1 MKNQRSIAALA
12 PAAIALAF
20 SSAAIAQD
28 NEPSEEIEEI
38 EEIVVTGIRGSLAAA
53 VDQKRDSDQLVE
65 VVIAED
71 IGKLPDQ
78 NLAEVLENITGV
90 QITRTAG
97 VGTGVQIRG
106 TNSNRVE
113 FNGVSTV
120 NSGSGRSGINFE
132 DVNPAIISAVE
143 VTKSPDAGTNEGS
156 VGGTINL
163 KTIRPLDLPATLAA
177 VRVQY
182 EDSSL
187 STENMTPR
195 YSGAFGDS
203 WLTDAGE
210 IGFVIS
216 GSYTEQESVSFR
228 PRTDRDNRVSPA
240 GAVNPSEFLGIQFLV
255 QEQENYDYETV
266 NFASTFEWAPSE
278 SLKFHLDVVVND
290 QERSQ
295 DSYRLQAS
303 GVSTLRN
310 ISVPTDY
317 ETVDFGVGPG
327 RFPAALQGTL
337 EPDLANDD
345 DDPNLRFSS
354 DTGSRVTDSQVIAL
368 GGDWY
373 GERWSVSAEYSTT
386 ASDTSNPNLST
397 TLNFINPNCPLD
409 ANSNDNCVPFI
420 YDLSG
425 GTLAWGVNFNSP
437 FAPAPADLLNPA
449 NVVLDQV
456 IVGRNTTENEEDAIR
471 MDFSWDVD
479 WNSFTTLDFGF
490 RIGESSSRFNDI
502 EDRIGGFSRM
512 VDSPN
517 GALFSELLVP
527 GPDNFDKGDGRSL
540 FISDF
545 LLVDP
550 DRAFSDPDG
559 TLAILQDAV
568 IAHDTASP
576 DILNLVSD
584 RNQFYDVSE
593 ETTALYVQANFE
605 AGIFRGNVG
614 MRYVE
619 TEVDSVAYG
628 FEDASGNRSL
638 VSTKGKYDFL
648 LPRLNVVA
656 EVREDVLIRFGY
668 GADIRRPG
676 FNRIS
681 TAFSADNQE
690 NSAIDQGNPNLKPEE
705 VDSLDFAVEW
715 YFAESALVSL
725 GYFTKD
731 RTDIIGQ
738 VFEGALLVNDP
749 ASTSGLARE
758 TDPSCPGGGI
768 WNPTVIPNVLGD
780 PNVLGLCVDYQT
792 WTNDPSTTTQSGFE
806 FAFQYDLSGFE
817 DNLGWASG
825 FGVIFNYTNQDFSG
839 GSIEDC
845 TSGRGAQVLGS
856 GICIPRGLLD
866 FSEDAY
872 NFTLYY
878 EKHGLSARA
887 RYTWRESFRTQD
899 FGGGANT
906 SGSSTFSFPVHTLDR
921 GQLNASV
928 NYSVNDHLDIGLEV
942 VNLTEERIDQH
953 CVSATGPL
961 CFVGLPDRRIV
972 LGGIYRF

>member
-1 MKNQRSIAALA
+1 MKYQPSIAAF
-12 PAAIALAF
+12 ALAATTLVF
-20 SSAAIAQD
+20 STATVAQD
-28 NEPSEEIEEI
+28 DEPL

-65 VVIAED
+65 VIIAED

-78 NLAEVLENITGV
+78 NLAEVLENITGI

-143 VTKSPDAGTNEGS
+143 VTKSPDAGTIEGS

-163 KTIRPLDLPATLAA
+163 KTIRPLDLPARLGAL
-177 VRVQY
+177 RVQY

-187 STENMTPR
+187 SSESMTPR
-195 YSGAFGDS
+195 FSGAFGDNWS
-203 WLTDAGE
+203 TGAGE
-210 IGFVIS
+210 VGFVIS
-216 GSYTEQESVSFR
+216 GSVTEQESVSFR

-240 GAVNPSEFLGIQFLV
+240 AAVDPSEFLGIQFLV

-266 NFASTFEWAPSE
+266 NLASTFEWAPSD
-278 SLKFHLDVVVND
+278 SLKFHADVVINE

-310 ISVPTDY
+310 LSVPTAY
-317 ETVDFGVGPG
+317 ETVDFEVGPG

-337 EPDLANDD
+337 EPDLSNDD

-354 DTGSRVTDSQVIAL
+354 DTGSRVTDSQIIAL
-368 GGDWY
+368 GGEWN
-373 GERWSVSAEYSTT
+373 GERWSVSAEYAMTT
-386 ASDTSNPNLST
+386 SDTSNPNLST

-409 ANSNDNCVPFI
+409 GSSNDNCVPFI

-425 GTLAWGVNFNSP
+425 GTLSWGVNFDSP
-437 FAPAPADLLNPA
+437 FAPAQADLLDPA

-456 IVGRNTTENEEDAIR
+456 IIGRNTTENEEDALR
-471 MDFSWDVD
+471 MDFSWEAD
-479 WNSFTTLDFGF
+479 WNGVTTLDFGF
-490 RIGESSSRFNDI
+490 RYGESSSRFNRI
-502 EDRIGGFSRM
+502 QDRIGGFSRM

-527 GPDNFDKGDGRSL
+527 GPSNFDKGDGRTL
-540 FISDF
+540 FIRDF

-559 TLAILQDAV
+559 TLAILEAAV
-568 IAHDTASP
+568 VAHDPVSP
-576 DILNLVSD
+576 DTARLASD
-584 RNQFYDVSE
+584 RNQFYDVGE
-593 ETTALYVQANFE
+593 ETTALYAQANFE

-614 MRYVE
+614 VRYVE

-628 FEDASGNRSL
+628 FEDAAGNRSL

-648 LPRLNVVA
+648 LPRLNVAA
-656 EVREDVLIRFGY
+656 EVSEDVIVRFGY

-681 TAFSADNQE
+681 TAFAADNQE

-705 VDSLDFAVEW
+705 VDSLDLAVEW

-749 ASTSGLARE
+749 TSTSGLARE

-780 PNVLGLCVDYQT
+780 PNRLGLCVDYQT

-817 DNLGWASG
+817 DRLGWASG

-839 GSIEDC
+839 GSIVDC
-845 TSGRGAQVLGS
+845 TSGRGRQVLGADV
-856 GICIPRGLLD
+856 CIPRGLLD

-872 NFTLYY
+872 NITIYY
-878 EKHGLSARA
+878 EKYGLSARA

-921 GQLNASV
+921 GQLNASI
-928 NYSVNDHLDIGLEV
+928 NYSVNDNLDVGLEV

-953 CVSATGPL
+953 CVSTSGPL

-972 LGGIYRF
+972 VGGIYRF

>member
-1 MKNQRSIAALA
+1 MKYQRSICALA
-12 PAAIALAF
+12 PAAMALVF

-28 NEPSEEIEEI
+28 DEPL

-143 VTKSPDAGTNEGS
+143 VTKSPDARTIEGS

-163 KTIRPLDLPATLAA
+163 KTIRPLELRETLAA

-187 STENMTPR
+187 SSESMTPR
-195 YSGAFGDS
+195 FSGAFGDS
-203 WLTDAGE
+203 WSTDAGE

-216 GSYTEQESVSFR
+216 GSFTEQESVSFR

-240 GAVNPSEFLGIQFLV
+240 GAVDPAEFLGIQFLV
-255 QEQENYDYETV
+255 QEQENYDYDTV
-266 NFASTFEWAPSE
+266 NLASTFEWAPSD
-278 SLKFHLDVVVND
+278 SLNFHLDVIVND

-310 ISVPTDY
+310 ISVPTAY

-373 GERWSVSAEYSTT
+373 GEKWSVSAEYATT
-386 ASDTSNPNLST
+386 MSDTSNPNLST

-409 ANSNDNCVPFI
+409 ASSNDNCVPFI

-425 GTLAWGVNFNSP
+425 GTLAWGVNFDSP

-456 IVGRNTTENEEDAIR
+456 IVGRNTTENEEDAFR
-471 MDFSWDVD
+471 MDFAWDTD
-479 WNSFTTLDFGF
+479 WSGFTTLDFGF
-490 RIGESSSRFNDI
+490 RYGESSSRFNDI

-527 GPDNFDKGDGRSL
+527 GPSNFDKGDGRSL

-559 TLAILQDAV
+559 TLAILQNAV

-584 RNQFYDVSE
+584 RNQFYDVTE
-593 ETTALYVQANFE
+593 ETTALYAQANFE

-614 MRYVE
+614 VRYVE

-628 FEDASGNRSL
+628 FEDDAGNRSL

-656 EVREDVLIRFGY
+656 EATEDVLVRFGY
-668 GADIRRPG
+668 GSDIRRPG

-681 TAFSADNQE
+681 TAFAADNQE

-705 VDSLDFAVEW
+705 VDSLDLAVEW

-749 ASTSGLARE
+749 TSTSGLARE

-806 FAFQYDLSGFE
+806 FALQYDLSGFE
-817 DNLGWASG
+817 NRLGWASG

-872 NFTLYY
+872 NITLYY
-878 EKHGLSARA
+878 EKYGLSARA

-928 NYSVNDHLDIGLEV
+928 NYSVNDHLDVGLEV

-972 LGGIYRF
+972 FGAIYRF

>member
-1 MKNQRSIAALA
+1 MKYQHSICALA
-12 PAAIALAF
+12 PAAMALVF

-28 NEPSEEIEEI
+28 DEPL

-65 VVIAED
+65 VIIAED

-143 VTKSPDAGTNEGS
+143 VTKSPDARTIEGS

-163 KTIRPLDLPATLAA
+163 KTIRPLDLRETLAA

-187 STENMTPR
+187 SSDSMTPR
-195 YSGAFGDS
+195 FSGAFGDS
-203 WLTDAGE
+203 WSTDAGE

-216 GSYTEQESVSFR
+216 GSFTEQESVSFR

-240 GAVNPSEFLGIQFLV
+240 GAVDPAEFLGIQFLV

-266 NFASTFEWAPSE
+266 NLASTFEWAPSD
-278 SLKFHLDVVVND
+278 SLNFHLDVIVND

-310 ISVPTDY
+310 ISVPTAY

-368 GGDWY
+368 GGDWS
-373 GERWSVSAEYSTT
+373 GERWSVSAEYATT

-409 ANSNDNCVPFI
+409 ASSNDNCVPFI

-425 GTLAWGVNFNSP
+425 GTLAWGVNFDSP

-456 IVGRNTTENEEDAIR
+456 IVGRNTTENEEDAFR
-471 MDFSWDVD
+471 MDFAWDTD
-479 WNSFTTLDFGF
+479 WGGLTTLDFGF
-490 RIGESSSRFNDI
+490 RYGESSSRFNDI

-540 FISDF
+540 FIRDF

-584 RNQFYDVSE
+584 RNQFYDVTE
-593 ETTALYVQANFE
+593 ETTALYAQANFE

-614 MRYVE
+614 VRYVE

-628 FEDASGNRSL
+628 FEDEAGNRSL

-656 EVREDVLIRFGY
+656 EATEDVLVRFGY
-668 GADIRRPG
+668 GSDIRRPG

-681 TAFSADNQE
+681 TAFAADNQE

-715 YFAESALVSL
+715 YFAESALLSL

-749 ASTSGLARE
+749 TSTSGLARE

-792 WTNDPSTTTQSGFE
+792 WTNDPTTTTQSGFE
-806 FAFQYDLSGFE
+806 FALQYDLSGFE
-817 DNLGWASG
+817 NRLGWASG

-872 NFTLYY
+872 NITLYY
-878 EKHGLSARA
+878 EKYGLSARA

-928 NYSVNDHLDIGLEV
+928 NYSVNDHLDVGLEV

-972 LGGIYRF
+972 FGAIYRF

>member
-1 MKNQRSIAALA
+1 MKYQPSIAALA
-12 PAAIALAF
+12 LAATAQVF
-20 SSAAIAQD
+20 SSAATAQD
-28 NEPSEEIEEI
+28 DEPL

-65 VVIAED
+65 VIIAED

-78 NLAEVLENITGV
+78 NLAEVLENITGI

-143 VTKSPDAGTNEGS
+143 VTKSPDARTIEGS

-163 KTIRPLDLPATLAA
+163 KTIRPLDLPSTLGAL
-177 VRVQY
+177 RVQY

-187 STENMTPR
+187 SSESMTPR
-195 YSGAFGDS
+195 FSGAFGDTWS
-203 WLTDAGE
+203 TDAGK

-240 GAVNPSEFLGIQFLV
+240 GAVDPAEFLGIQFLV

-266 NFASTFEWAPSE
+266 NLASTFEWAPSD
-278 SLKFHLDVVVND
+278 SLNFHADIVINE

-310 ISVPTDY
+310 LSVPTAY
-317 ETVDFGVGPG
+317 ETIDFGVGPG

-337 EPDLANDD
+337 EPDLSNDD

-354 DTGSRVTDSQVIAL
+354 DTGSRVTDSQIIAV
-368 GGDWY
+368 GGDWNS
-373 GERWSVSAEYSTT
+373 GRWSVSAEYAMTT
-386 ASDTSNPNLST
+386 SDTSNPNLST

-409 ANSNDNCVPFI
+409 GSSNDNCVPFI

-425 GTLAWGVNFNSP
+425 GTLSWGVNFDSP
-437 FAPAPADLLNPA
+437 FAPAPGDLLNPA

-456 IVGRNTTENEEDAIR
+456 IVGRNTTENEEDAFR
-471 MDFSWDVD
+471 MDFSWDAD
-479 WNSFTTLDFGF
+479 WNSVTTLDFGF
-490 RIGESSSRFNDI
+490 RYGESSSRFNDI

-517 GALFSELLVP
+517 GVLFSELLVP
-527 GPDNFDKGDGRSL
+527 GPSNFGKGDGRSL
-540 FISDF
+540 FIRDF

-559 TLAILQDAV
+559 TLAILQAAV
-568 IAHDTASP
+568 VAHDTASP
-576 DILNLVSD
+576 DIANLVSD
-584 RNQFYDVSE
+584 QNQFYDVSE
-593 ETTALYVQANFE
+593 ETTALYAQANFQ

-614 MRYVE
+614 VRYVE

-628 FEDASGNRSL
+628 FEDAAGNRSL
-638 VSTKGKYDFL
+638 ESTKGKYDFL
-648 LPRLNVVA
+648 LPRLNVAA
-656 EVREDVLIRFGY
+656 EVSEDVIVRFGY
-668 GADIRRPG
+668 GSDIRRPG

-681 TAFSADNQE
+681 TAFAADNQE

-705 VDSLDFAVEW
+705 VDSLDLAVEW

-749 ASTSGLARE
+749 SSTSGLARE
-758 TDPSCPGGGI
+758 TDPSCPGGGV

-780 PNVLGLCVDYQT
+780 PNTLGLCVDYQT

-806 FAFQYDLSGFE
+806 FAFQYDLSAFE
-817 DNLGWASG
+817 DRLGWASG

-839 GSIEDC
+839 GSIVDC
-845 TSGRGAQVLGS
+845 TSGRGRQVLGADV
-856 GICIPRGLLD
+856 CIARGLLD

-872 NFTLYY
+872 NITLYY
-878 EKHGLSARA
+878 EKHGLTARA

-921 GQLNASV
+921 GQLNASI
-928 NYSVNDHLDIGLEV
+928 NYSVNDHLDVGLEV

-953 CVSATGPL
+953 CVSTSGPL

-972 LGGIYRF
+972 VGAIYRF

>member
-1 MKNQRSIAALA
+1 MKYQRSICALA
-12 PAAIALAF
+12 PAAMALVF
-20 SSAAIAQD
+20 SSAAVAQD
-28 NEPSEEIEEI
+28 DEPL

-65 VVIAED
+65 VIIAED

-78 NLAEVLENITGV
+78 NLAEVLENITGI

-106 TNSNRVE
+106 TNSNRIE

-143 VTKSPDAGTNEGS
+143 VTKSPDARTIEGS

-163 KTIRPLDLPATLAA
+163 KTIRPLELRETLAA

-187 STENMTPR
+187 SSEGMTPR
-195 YSGAFGDS
+195 FSGAFGDS
-203 WLTDAGE
+203 WSTDAGE

-216 GSYTEQESVSFR
+216 GSFTEQESVSFR

-240 GAVNPSEFLGIQFLV
+240 GAVDPAEFIGIQFLV
-255 QEQENYDYETV
+255 QEQENYDYDTV
-266 NFASTFEWAPSE
+266 NLASTFEWAPSD
-278 SLKFHLDVVVND
+278 SLNFHLDVIVNE

-310 ISVPTDY
+310 ISVPTAY

-373 GERWSVSAEYSTT
+373 GEKWSVSAEYATT
-386 ASDTSNPNLST
+386 MSDTSNPNLST

-409 ANSNDNCVPFI
+409 GSSNDNCVPFI

-425 GTLAWGVNFNSP
+425 GTLSWGVNFDSP

-456 IVGRNTTENEEDAIR
+456 IVGRNTTENEEDAFR
-471 MDFSWDVD
+471 MDFAWDTD
-479 WNSFTTLDFGF
+479 WSGFTTLDFGF
-490 RIGESSSRFNDI
+490 RYGESSSRFNRI
-502 EDRIGGFSRM
+502 QDRIGGFSRM

-527 GPDNFDKGDGRSL
+527 GPDNFDRGDGRTL
-540 FISDF
+540 FIRDF

-584 RNQFYDVSE
+584 RNQFYDVTE
-593 ETTALYVQANFE
+593 ETTALYAQANFE

-614 MRYVE
+614 VRYVE

-628 FEDASGNRSL
+628 FEDDAGNRSL

-656 EVREDVLIRFGY
+656 EATEDVLVRFGY
-668 GADIRRPG
+668 GSDIRRPG

-681 TAFSADNQE
+681 TAFAADNQE

-715 YFAESALVSL
+715 YFAESALLSL

-749 ASTSGLARE
+749 TSTSGLARE

-792 WTNDPSTTTQSGFE
+792 WTNDPTTTTQSGFE
-806 FAFQYDLSGFE
+806 FALQYDLSGFE
-817 DNLGWASG
+817 DRLGWASG
-825 FGVIFNYTNQDFSG
+825 FGVVFNYTNQDFSG

-872 NFTLYY
+872 NITLYY
-878 EKHGLSARA
+878 EKYGLSARA

-928 NYSVNDHLDIGLEV
+928 NYSVNDHLDVGLEV

-953 CVSATGPL
+953 CVSTTGPL

-972 LGGIYRF
+972 FGAIYRF

>member
-1 MKNQRSIAALA
+1 MKYQPSIAALA
-12 PAAIALAF
+12 LGAMTLVFSTAAV
-20 SSAAIAQD
+20 AQD
-28 NEPSEEIEEI
+28 DEPL

-65 VVIAED
+65 VIIAED

-78 NLAEVLENITGV
+78 NLAEVLENITGI

-143 VTKSPDAGTNEGS
+143 VTKSPDAGTIEGS

-163 KTIRPLDLPATLAA
+163 KTIRPLDLPATLGA

-187 STENMTPR
+187 SSESMTPR
-195 YSGAFGDS
+195 FSGAFGDNWS
-203 WLTDAGE
+203 TGAGE
-210 IGFVIS
+210 VGFVIS
-216 GSYTEQESVSFR
+216 GSVTEQESVSFR

-240 GAVNPSEFLGIQFLV
+240 AAVDPAEFLGIQFLV
-255 QEQENYDYETV
+255 QEQENYDYDTV
-266 NFASTFEWAPSE
+266 NLASTFEWAPSD
-278 SLKFHLDVVVND
+278 SLKFHADVVVNE

-310 ISVPTDY
+310 LSVPTAY

-354 DTGSRVTDSQVIAL
+354 DTGSRVTDSQIIAI
-368 GGDWY
+368 GGDWN
-373 GERWSVSAEYSTT
+373 GERWSVSAEYAMTT
-386 ASDTSNPNLST
+386 SDTSNPNLST

-409 ANSNDNCVPFI
+409 ASSNDNCVPFI

-425 GTLAWGVNFNSP
+425 GTLSWGVNFDSP

-456 IVGRNTTENEEDAIR
+456 IIGRNTTENEEDALR
-471 MDFSWDVD
+471 MDFSWDAD
-479 WNSFTTLDFGF
+479 WNGITTLDFGF
-490 RIGESSSRFNDI
+490 RYGESSSRFNRI
-502 EDRIGGFSRM
+502 QDRIGGFSRM

-517 GALFSELLVP
+517 GVLFSELLVP
-527 GPDNFDKGDGRSL
+527 GPSNFDSGDGRTL
-540 FISDF
+540 FIRDF

-559 TLAILQDAV
+559 TLAILEAAV
-568 IAHDTASP
+568 VAHDPVSP
-576 DILNLVSD
+576 DTARLASD
-584 RNQFYDVSE
+584 RNQFYDVGE
-593 ETTALYVQANFE
+593 ETTALYAQANFE
-605 AGIFRGNVG
+605 AGVFRGNVG
-614 MRYVE
+614 VRYVE

-628 FEDASGNRSL
+628 FEDAAGNRSL

-648 LPRLNVVA
+648 LPRLNVAA
-656 EVREDVLIRFGY
+656 EVSDDVIVRFGY
-668 GADIRRPG
+668 GSDIRRPG

-681 TAFSADNQE
+681 TAFAADNQE

-705 VDSLDFAVEW
+705 VDSLDLAVEW
-715 YFAESALVSL
+715 YFADSALVSL

-749 ASTSGLARE
+749 TSTSGLARE

-780 PNVLGLCVDYQT
+780 PNRLGLCVDYQT

-817 DNLGWASG
+817 DRLGWASG

-839 GSIEDC
+839 GSIVDC

-856 GICIPRGLLD
+856 GVCIPRGLLD

-872 NFTLYY
+872 NITLYY
-878 EKHGLSARA
+878 EKYGLSARA

-921 GQLNASV
+921 GQLNASI
-928 NYSVNDHLDIGLEV
+928 NYSVNDHLDVGLEV

-953 CVSATGPL
+953 CVSTRGPL

-972 LGGIYRF
+972 FGGIYRF

>member
-1 MKNQRSIAALA
+1 MKYQHSICALA
-12 PAAIALAF
+12 PAAMALVF

-28 NEPSEEIEEI
+28 DEPL

-65 VVIAED
+65 VIIAED

-143 VTKSPDAGTNEGS
+143 VTKSPDARTIEGS

-163 KTIRPLDLPATLAA
+163 KTIRPLDLRETLAA

-187 STENMTPR
+187 SSDSMTPR
-195 YSGAFGDS
+195 FSGAFGDS
-203 WLTDAGE
+203 WSTDAGE

-216 GSYTEQESVSFR
+216 GSFTEQESVSFR

-240 GAVNPSEFLGIQFLV
+240 GAVDPAEFLGIQFLV

-266 NFASTFEWAPSE
+266 NLASTFEWAPSD
-278 SLKFHLDVVVND
+278 SLNFHLDVIVND

-310 ISVPTDY
+310 ISVPTAY

-368 GGDWY
+368 GGDWS
-373 GERWSVSAEYSTT
+373 GERWSVSAEYATT

-409 ANSNDNCVPFI
+409 ASSNDNCVPFI

-425 GTLAWGVNFNSP
+425 GTLAWGVNFDSP

-456 IVGRNTTENEEDAIR
+456 IVGRNTTENEEDAFR
-471 MDFSWDVD
+471 MDFAWDTD
-479 WNSFTTLDFGF
+479 WGGLTTLDFGF
-490 RIGESSSRFNDI
+490 RYGESSSRFNDI

-540 FISDF
+540 FIRDF

-584 RNQFYDVSE
+584 RNQFYDVTE
-593 ETTALYVQANFE
+593 ETTALYAQANFE

-614 MRYVE
+614 VRYVE

-628 FEDASGNRSL
+628 FEDEAGNRSL

-656 EVREDVLIRFGY
+656 EATEDVLVRFGY
-668 GADIRRPG
+668 GSDIRRPG

-681 TAFSADNQE
+681 TAFAADNQE

-715 YFAESALVSL
+715 YFAESALLSL

-749 ASTSGLARE
+749 TSTSGLARE

-792 WTNDPSTTTQSGFE
+792 WTNDPTTTTQSGFE
-806 FAFQYDLSGFE
+806 FALQYDLSGFE
-817 DNLGWASG
+817 NRLGWASG

-872 NFTLYY
+872 NITLYY
-878 EKHGLSARA
+878 EKYGLSARA

-928 NYSVNDHLDIGLEV
+928 NYAVNDHLDVGLEV

-972 LGGIYRF
+972 FGAIYRF

>member
-1 MKNQRSIAALA
+1 MKYQHSICALA
-12 PAAIALAF
+12 PAAMALVF

-28 NEPSEEIEEI
+28 DEPL

-65 VVIAED
+65 VIIAED

-143 VTKSPDAGTNEGS
+143 VTKSPDARTIEGS

-163 KTIRPLDLPATLAA
+163 KTIRPLDLRETLAA

-187 STENMTPR
+187 SSDSMTPR
-195 YSGAFGDS
+195 FSGAFGDS
-203 WLTDAGE
+203 WSTDAGE

-216 GSYTEQESVSFR
+216 GSFTEQESVSFR

-240 GAVNPSEFLGIQFLV
+240 GAVDPAEFLGIQFLV

-266 NFASTFEWAPSE
+266 NLASTFEWAPSD
-278 SLKFHLDVVVND
+278 SLNFHLDVIVND

-310 ISVPTDY
+310 ISVPTAY

-368 GGDWY
+368 GGDWS
-373 GERWSVSAEYSTT
+373 GERWSVSAEYATT

-409 ANSNDNCVPFI
+409 ASSNDNCVPFI

-425 GTLAWGVNFNSP
+425 GTLAWGVNFDSP

-456 IVGRNTTENEEDAIR
+456 IVGRNTTENEEDAFR
-471 MDFSWDVD
+471 MDFAWDTD
-479 WNSFTTLDFGF
+479 WGGLTTLDFGF
-490 RIGESSSRFNDI
+490 RYGESSSRFNRI
-502 EDRIGGFSRM
+502 QDRIGGFSRM

-540 FISDF
+540 FIRDF

-584 RNQFYDVSE
+584 RNQFYDVTE
-593 ETTALYVQANFE
+593 ETTALYAQANFE

-614 MRYVE
+614 VRYVA

-628 FEDASGNRSL
+628 FEDEAGNRSL

-656 EVREDVLIRFGY
+656 EATEDVLVRFGY
-668 GADIRRPG
+668 GSDIRRPG

-681 TAFSADNQE
+681 TAFAADNQE

-715 YFAESALVSL
+715 YFAESALLSL

-749 ASTSGLARE
+749 TSTSGLARE

-792 WTNDPSTTTQSGFE
+792 WTNDPTTTTQSGFE
-806 FAFQYDLSGFE
+806 FALQYDLSGFE
-817 DNLGWASG
+817 NRLGWASG

-872 NFTLYY
+872 NITLYY
-878 EKHGLSARA
+878 EKYGLSARA

-928 NYSVNDHLDIGLEV
+928 NYAVNDHLDVGLEV

-972 LGGIYRF
+972 FGAIYRF

>member
-1 MKNQRSIAALA
+1 MKYQRIIAALA
-12 PAAIALAF
+12 LAAMAQVF

-28 NEPSEEIEEI
+28 DEPL

-65 VVIAED
+65 VIIAED

-78 NLAEVLENITGV
+78 NLAEVLENITGI

-143 VTKSPDAGTNEGS
+143 VTKSPDARTIEGS

-163 KTIRPLDLPATLAA
+163 KTIRPLDLPSTLGAL
-177 VRVQY
+177 RVQY

-187 STENMTPR
+187 SSESMTPR
-195 YSGAFGDS
+195 FSGAFGDTWS
-203 WLTDAGE
+203 TGAGE

-216 GSYTEQESVSFR
+216 GSFTEQESVSFR

-240 GAVNPSEFLGIQFLV
+240 GAVDPSEFLGIQFLV

-266 NFASTFEWAPSE
+266 NLASTFEWAPSD
-278 SLKFHLDVVVND
+278 SLNFHADIVINE

-310 ISVPTDY
+310 LSVPTAY

-337 EPDLANDD
+337 EPDLSNDD

-354 DTGSRVTDSQVIAL
+354 DTGSRVTDSQIIAV
-368 GGDWY
+368 GGDWNS
-373 GERWSVSAEYSTT
+373 GRWSVSGEYAMTT
-386 ASDTSNPNLST
+386 SDTSNPNLST

-409 ANSNDNCVPFI
+409 GSSNDNCVPFI

-425 GTLAWGVNFNSP
+425 GTLSWGVNFDSP
-437 FAPAPADLLNPA
+437 FAPAPGDLLNPA

-456 IVGRNTTENEEDAIR
+456 IIGRNTTENEEDAFR
-471 MDFSWDVD
+471 MDFSWDAD
-479 WNSFTTLDFGF
+479 WNGVTTLDFGF
-490 RIGESSSRFNDI
+490 RYGESSSRFNRI
-502 EDRIGGFSRM
+502 QDRIGGFSRM

-517 GALFSELLVP
+517 GVMFSELLVP
-527 GPDNFDKGDGRSL
+527 GPSNFDKGDGRSL
-540 FISDF
+540 FIRDF

-559 TLAILQDAV
+559 TLAILQAAV
-568 IAHDTASP
+568 VAHDPVSP
-576 DILNLVSD
+576 DIARLVSD
-584 RNQFYDVSE
+584 QNQFYDVGE
-593 ETTALYVQANFE
+593 ETTALYAQANFE

-614 MRYVE
+614 VRYVE

-628 FEDASGNRSL
+628 FEDAAGNRSL
-638 VSTKGKYDFL
+638 VSTKGEYDFL

-656 EVREDVLIRFGY
+656 EVSEEVLVRFGY
-668 GADIRRPG
+668 GSDIRRPG

-681 TAFSADNQE
+681 TAFAADNQE

-705 VDSLDFAVEW
+705 VDSLDLAVEW

-749 ASTSGLARE
+749 TSTSGLARE
-758 TDPSCPGGGI
+758 TNPSCPGGGI

-780 PNVLGLCVDYQT
+780 PNTLGLCVDYQT

-817 DNLGWASG
+817 DRLGWASG

-839 GSIEDC
+839 GSIVDC
-845 TSGRGAQVLGS
+845 TSGRGRQVLGADV
-856 GICIPRGLLD
+856 CIPRGLLD

-872 NFTLYY
+872 NITLYY
-878 EKHGLSARA
+878 EKYGLSARA

-921 GQLNASV
+921 GQLNASI
-928 NYSVNDHLDIGLEV
+928 NYSVNDHLDVGLEV

-953 CVSATGPL
+953 CVSTAGPL

-972 LGGIYRF
+972 VGGIYRF

>member
-1 MKNQRSIAALA
+1 MKYQSGIAALA
-12 PAAIALAF
+12 LIFSPAAV
-20 SSAAIAQD
+20 AQD
-28 NEPSEEIEEI
+28 DGAL

-65 VVIAED
+65 VIIAED

-78 NLAEVLENITGV
+78 NLAEVLENITGI

-106 TNSNRVE
+106 TNSNRIE

-143 VTKSPDAGTNEGS
+143 VTKSPDAQTIEGS

-163 KTIRPLDLPATLAA
+163 KTIRPLDLPATLGAL
-177 VRVQY
+177 RVQY

-187 STENMTPR
+187 SSESMTPR
-195 YSGAFGDS
+195 FSGAFGDKWS
-203 WLTDAGE
+203 TGAGE
-210 IGFVIS
+210 VGFVIS

-228 PRTDRDNRVSPA
+228 PRTDRDNRVSPPA
-240 GAVNPSEFLGIQFLV
+240 AVDPAEFLGIQFLV

-266 NFASTFEWAPSE
+266 NLASTFEWAPSD
-278 SLKFHLDVVVND
+278 SLNFHVDIVIND

-310 ISVPTDY
+310 LSVPTAY
-317 ETVDFGVGPG
+317 ETVDFGIGPG
-327 RFPAALQGTL
+327 RFPAALRGTL
-337 EPDLANDD
+337 EPDLDNDD

-354 DTGSRVTDSQVIAL
+354 DTGSRVTDSQIIAL
-368 GGDWY
+368 GGDWE
-373 GERWSVSAEYSTT
+373 GGRWSASAEYAMSM
-386 ASDTSNPNLST
+386 SDTSNPNLST

-409 ANSNDNCVPFI
+409 GSSNDNCVPFI

-425 GTLAWGVNFNSP
+425 GTLAWGINFDSP
-437 FAPAPADLLNPA
+437 FAPAQADLLDSA

-456 IVGRNTTENEEDAIR
+456 IIGRNTTENEENAFR
-471 MDFSWDVD
+471 MDFA
-479 WNSFTTLDFGF
+479 WNADSYGITTLDFGI
-490 RIGESSSRFNDI
+490 RYGESSSQFNRI
-502 EDRIGGFSRM
+502 QDRIGGFSRM

-527 GPDNFDKGDGRSL
+527 GPNNFDKGDGRTL
-540 FISDF
+540 FIRDF

-559 TLAILQDAV
+559 TLAILEAAV
-568 IAHDTASP
+568 VAHDPASP
-576 DILNLVSD
+576 DTANLMSD
-584 RNQFYDVSE
+584 QNQFYDVSE
-593 ETTALYVQANFE
+593 ETTALYAQVNFE
-605 AGIFRGNVG
+605 AGIFRGNAGV
-614 MRYVE
+614 RYVE

-628 FEDASGNRSL
+628 FEDAAGNRSL
-638 VSTKGKYDFL
+638 ESTKGQYDFL
-648 LPRLNVVA
+648 LPRLNVAA
-656 EVREDVLIRFGY
+656 EVSENAIVRFGY

-681 TAFSADNQE
+681 TAFAADNQE

-705 VDSLDFAVEW
+705 VDSLDLAVEW

-738 VFEGALLVNDP
+738 VFEGALLVDDP
-749 ASTSGLARE
+749 SATGGLARE
-758 TDPSCPGGGI
+758 TDPNCPGGGI
-768 WNPTVIPNVLGD
+768 WNPTVIPNILGD
-780 PNVLGLCVDYQT
+780 PNTLGLCVDYQT

-806 FAFQYDLSGFE
+806 FAFQYDLSRFE
-817 DNLGWASG
+817 ERLGWASG
-825 FGVIFNYTNQDFSG
+825 FGVIFNYTHQDFSG
-839 GSIEDC
+839 GSIVDC
-845 TSGRGAQVLGS
+845 TSGRGAQVLGPD
-856 GICIPRGLLD
+856 ICIPRGLLD

-872 NFTLYY
+872 NITLYY

-928 NYSVNDHLDIGLEV
+928 NYSVNDHLDVGLEV

-953 CVSATGPL
+953 CVSTTGPL

-972 LGGIYRF
+972 IGGIYRF

>member
-1 MKNQRSIAALA
+1 MKYQHSILALA
-12 PAAIALAF
+12 PAAMALVF

-28 NEPSEEIEEI
+28 DEPL

-65 VVIAED
+65 VIIAED

-113 FNGVSTV
+113 FNGVSTA

-143 VTKSPDAGTNEGS
+143 VTKSPDARTIEGS

-163 KTIRPLDLPATLAA
+163 KTIRPLDLRETLAA

-187 STENMTPR
+187 SSESMTPR
-195 YSGAFGDS
+195 FSGAFGDS
-203 WLTDAGE
+203 WSTDAGE

-216 GSYTEQESVSFR
+216 GSFTEQESVSFR

-240 GAVNPSEFLGIQFLV
+240 GAVDPAEFLGIQFLV

-266 NFASTFEWAPSE
+266 NLASTFEWAPSD
-278 SLKFHLDVVVND
+278 SLNFHLDVIVND

-310 ISVPTDY
+310 ISVPTAY

-368 GGDWY
+368 GGDWS
-373 GERWSVSAEYSTT
+373 GERWSVSAEYATT

-409 ANSNDNCVPFI
+409 ASSNDNCVPFI

-425 GTLAWGVNFNSP
+425 GTLAWGVNFDSP

-456 IVGRNTTENEEDAIR
+456 IVGRNTTENEEDAFR
-471 MDFSWDVD
+471 MDFAWDTD
-479 WNSFTTLDFGF
+479 WGGLTTLDFGF
-490 RIGESSSRFNDI
+490 RYGESSSRFNDI

-540 FISDF
+540 FIRDF

-584 RNQFYDVSE
+584 RNQFYDVTE
-593 ETTALYVQANFE
+593 ETTALYAQANFE
-605 AGIFRGNVG
+605 VGIFRGNVG
-614 MRYVE
+614 VRYVE

-628 FEDASGNRSL
+628 FEDEAGNRSL

-656 EVREDVLIRFGY
+656 EAIEDVLVRFGY
-668 GADIRRPG
+668 GSDIRRPG

-681 TAFSADNQE
+681 TAFAADNQE

-715 YFAESALVSL
+715 YFAESALLSL

-749 ASTSGLARE
+749 TSTSGLARE

-792 WTNDPSTTTQSGFE
+792 WTNDPTTTTQSGFE
-806 FAFQYDLSGFE
+806 FALQYDLSGFE
-817 DNLGWASG
+817 NHLGWASG

-872 NFTLYY
+872 NITLYY
-878 EKHGLSARA
+878 EKYGLSARA

-928 NYSVNDHLDIGLEV
+928 NYAVNDHLDVGLEV

-972 LGGIYRF
+972 FGAIYRF

>member
-1 MKNQRSIAALA
+1 MKHQPSITALA
-12 PAAIALAF
+12 LGAMTLVFSNAAV
-20 SSAAIAQD
+20 AQED
-28 NEPSEEIEEI
+28 EPL

-65 VVIAED
+65 VIIAED

-78 NLAEVLENITGV
+78 NLAEVLENITGI

-143 VTKSPDAGTNEGS
+143 VTKSPDAATIEGS

-163 KTIRPLDLPATLAA
+163 KTIRPLDLPATLGAI
-177 VRVQY
+177 RVQY

-187 STENMTPR
+187 SSESMTPR
-195 YSGAFGDS
+195 FSGAFGDNWS
-203 WLTDAGE
+203 TGAGE
-210 IGFVIS
+210 VGFVIS
-216 GSYTEQESVSFR
+216 GSVTEQESVSFR

-240 GAVNPSEFLGIQFLV
+240 AAVDPSEFLGIQFLV
-255 QEQENYDYETV
+255 QEQENYDYDTV
-266 NFASTFEWAPSE
+266 NLASTFEWAPSDN
-278 SLKFHLDVVVND
+278 LKFHADVVINE

-310 ISVPTDY
+310 LSVPTAY

-354 DTGSRVTDSQVIAL
+354 DTGSRVTDSQIIAL
-368 GGDWY
+368 GGDWN
-373 GERWSVSAEYSTT
+373 GERWSVSAEYAMTT
-386 ASDTSNPNLST
+386 SDTSNPNLST

-409 ANSNDNCVPFI
+409 GSSNDNCVPFI

-425 GTLAWGVNFNSP
+425 GTLSWGVNFDSP
-437 FAPAPADLLNPA
+437 FAPAPGDLLDPA

-456 IVGRNTTENEEDAIR
+456 IIGRNTTENEEDAFR
-471 MDFSWDVD
+471 MDFSWDAD
-479 WNSFTTLDFGF
+479 WNGITTLDVGF
-490 RIGESSSRFNDI
+490 RYGESSSRFNRI
-502 EDRIGGFSRM
+502 QDRIGGFSRM

-517 GALFSELLVP
+517 GVLFSELLVP
-527 GPDNFDKGDGRSL
+527 GPSNFDKGDGRTL
-540 FISDF
+540 FIRDF

-559 TLAILQDAV
+559 TLAILEAAV
-568 IAHDTASP
+568 VAHDPVSP
-576 DILNLVSD
+576 DTARLASD
-584 RNQFYDVSE
+584 RNQFYDVGE
-593 ETTALYVQANFE
+593 ETTALYAQANFQ

-614 MRYVE
+614 VRYVE

-628 FEDASGNRSL
+628 FEDAAGNRSL
-638 VSTKGKYDFL
+638 ESTKGKYDFL
-648 LPRLNVVA
+648 LPRLNVAA
-656 EVREDVLIRFGY
+656 EVSDDVIVRFGY
-668 GADIRRPG
+668 GSDIRRPG

-681 TAFSADNQE
+681 TAFAADNQE

-705 VDSLDFAVEW
+705 VDSLDLAVEW

-738 VFEGALLVNDP
+738 VFEGALLVED
-749 ASTSGLARE
+749 ASSTSGLARE

-768 WNPTVIPNVLGD
+768 WNPTVIPNVLGA
-780 PNVLGLCVDYQT
+780 PNRLGLCVDYQT

-806 FAFQYDLSGFE
+806 FAFQYDLSRFE
-817 DNLGWASG
+817 DRLGWASG

-839 GSIEDC
+839 GSIVDC
-845 TSGRGAQVLGS
+845 TSGRGRQVLGADV
-856 GICIPRGLLD
+856 CIPRGLLD

-872 NFTLYY
+872 NITIYY
-878 EKHGLSARA
+878 EKYGLSARA

-921 GQLNASV
+921 GQLNASI
-928 NYSVNDHLDIGLEV
+928 NYSVNDHLDVGLEV

-953 CVSATGPL
+953 CVSTSGPL

-972 LGGIYRF
+972 VGGIYRF